1 MRGMTSS
8 EDKRPRFSPI
18 LWARTW
24 VKGKVSR
31 PRAKRVW
38 VAQRFT
44 AAITESF
51 RAPALATE
59 GNHSDTTAPF
69 NSTAPLGTRLSAVI
83 VLALFSICAVA
94 DSGSDIYKAHCSACH
109 ATSGAGDTM
118 LGKNLK
124 LRSLSSPEVQQQS
137 DEQLFSITSKGKN
150 RMPAYGRKLSQQ
162 QIEAVVKHIRS
173 LKK

>member
-1 MRGMTSS
+1 MES
-8 EDKRPRFSPI
+8 E
-18 LWARTW
+18 
-24 VKGKVSR
+24 
-31 PRAKRVW
+31 
-38 VAQRFT
+38 
-44 AAITESF
+44 
-51 RAPALATE
+51 
-59 GNHSDTTAPF
+59 
-69 NSTAPLGTRLSAVI
+69 APLGARLSAVI
-83 VLALFSICAVA
+83 VISLFSICAFA
-94 DSGSDIYKAHCSACH
+94 DSGADIYKAHCSACH

-137 DEQLFSITSKGKN
+137 DEELFSITSKGKN

>member
-1 MRGMTSS
+1 
-8 EDKRPRFSPI
+8 
-18 LWARTW
+18 
-24 VKGKVSR
+24 
-31 PRAKRVW
+31 
-38 VAQRFT
+38 
-44 AAITESF
+44 
-51 RAPALATE
+51 
-59 GNHSDTTAPF
+59 
-69 NSTAPLGTRLSAVI
+69 VI
-83 VLALFSICAVA
+83 ALFSICALA
-94 DSGSDIYKAHCSACH
+94 DNGADIYKAHCSACH

-137 DEQLFSITSKGKN
+137 DEELFSITSKGKN